1 MGRKNITSTRRGVD
15 SENAILLSMKAR
27 RATDEMASIC
37 SSRMDSNEEQRR
49 GMEPEPEL
57 VVSARR
63 RMLSS
68 KTAMGAGQG
77 RYTIE
82 HPVK

>member
-1 MGRKNITSTRRGVD
+1 M
-15 SENAILLSMKAR
+15 LSMKAR
-27 RATDEMASIC
+27 RATSEMASIF

-63 RMLSS
+63 RRMLSS
-68 KTAMGAGQG
+68 KTAMGADQG